1 MRLDIFRRAENDG
14 KYSYLAV
21 PEGKYIPHEAE
32 NADWEAA
39 ARSVDVDDNQHAL
52 SQYHIEEPLEQISA
66 KGYAIT
72 SVNKS

>member
-1 MRLDIFRRAENDG
+1 MRLDIFQRPETDG
-14 KYSYLAV
+14 QYSYLAV

-32 NADWEAA
+32 NVDWEAA

-52 SQYHIEEPLEQISA
+52 SQYHIDEPLEQIRA

-72 SVNKS
+72 SVKKS